1 MTWLRILPM
10 VVACVLMAA
19 HLYRWDLWPQ
29 ALLALLAP
37 LLLLT
42 RTPSVVLPLKWML
55 GVFALEWVR
64 TAWVLATARMQ
75 EGLPTARTAG
85 HPAGSGPAD
94 GPGRPAPAHPE
105 TRLAARRAFLQA
117 GGRLL
122 TA

>member
-75 EGLPTARTAG
+75 EGLPTARM
-85 HPAGSGPAD
+85 
-94 GPGRPAPAHPE
+94 
-105 TRLAARRAFLQA
+105 LAILLGVA
-117 GGRLL
+117 LL
-122 TA
+122 TALAALPLRTLKRDWQPDGPSSRQEGGS